1 MAHYPR
7 WVTSFNVD
15 SSAMYAA
22 FAEYMSKVENRIE
35 IEDMGFSGSLTFVD
49 HGRLGTAGSMEHVN
63 VIICNQY
70 GCQRCVTGRGGYMFR
85 WYSPLWSETYVRLA
99 KVGAWMPGQP
109 ENLDGPNHM
118 WIVSEPRTWS
128 PSLPPEGFRCD
139 KNGLFIAIPM
149 FTTRLDDC
157 CAALHSLQWSEMSQ
171 QDLQH
176 QDAVNLATY
185 MSERL

>member
-22 FAEYMSKVENRIE
+22 YSEYMSKVENRIE

-49 HGRLGTAGSMEHVN
+49 HCRLGTAGSMEHVN

-85 WYSPLWSETYVRLA
+85 WYSPLWSETYVKLA

-109 ENLDGPNHM
+109 ENLDK
-118 WIVSEPRTWS
+118 PRRS
-128 PSLPPEGFRCD
+128 
-139 KNGLFIAIPM
+139 
-149 FTTRLDDC
+149 
-157 CAALHSLQWSEMSQ
+157 
-171 QDLQH
+171 
-176 QDAVNLATY
+176 
-185 MSERL
+185 